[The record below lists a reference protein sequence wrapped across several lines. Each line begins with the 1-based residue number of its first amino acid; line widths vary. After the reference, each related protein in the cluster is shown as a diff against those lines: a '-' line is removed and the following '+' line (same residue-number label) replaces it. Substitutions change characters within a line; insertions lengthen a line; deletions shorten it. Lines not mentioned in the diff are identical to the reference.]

1 MPNQPLCFVLMPFGT
16 KPDPAGGPDIDFNQ
30 VYEGAI
36 KPGIEDAD
44 MLPIRADEEKLGGII
59 HKAMFERLLV
69 CDFAVADLTTSNAN
83 VMYELG
89 VRHTARPRTTLTI
102 YAASSPLPFDVRL
115 LRTQPYRLA
124 EKNRFDS
131 ESAAEL
137 RRAVT
142 EHLRVLRVQAPDV
155 GDSPLFQLVRGWDPQ
170 PLPLDAAESFRAEV
184 AANEKVK
191 QRLDLVQAGSR
202 EPQRRQQLARELAAI
217 RDETLDGG
225 STDVGVLTELLL
237 THRALHD
244 WTGMIRVHDAMP
256 EDLRRQVPIR
266 QQVAFAYNRR
276 AEDTANAAAKAE
288 AAGEAGAA
296 ARRAEAAA
304 DRAQAL
310 TMLETLEREQGPSS
324 ETSGLLG
331 RIYKS
336 QWQEEQAAG
345 GPKVRQ
351 YLTQAVDAYVRGFE
365 TDWRDVYPGINA
377 VTLLH
382 VKGDPKALRQRDR
395 LLPVV
400 RFAAERRLEA
410 PKPSYWD
417 HATVLELAVLADD
430 QEPAEEQ
437 FDQVITTWS
446 ETWQPETTAG
456 NLKLI
461 LEAREQQGGQ
471 MEWLRAIID
480 DLDAAAGGPATADL

>member
-1 MPNQPLCFVLMPFGT
+1 MPNKPLCFVLMPFGS

-69 CDFAVADLTTSNAN
+69 CDFAVADLTTSNPN

-102 YAASSPLPFDVRL
+102 YAASSPLPFDVGL
-115 LRTQPYRLA
+115 LRTERYRLA
-124 EKNRFDS
+124 EKNLFDA

-137 RRAVT
+137 RRAVA

-155 GDSPLFQLVRGWDPQ
+155 GDSPLFQLVRGWDPR
-170 PLPLDAAESFRAEV
+170 PLPLDAAESFRADV
-184 AANEKVK
+184 AANETVK

-202 EPQRRQQLARELAAI
+202 ELARRPELATELAAI
-217 RDETLDGG
+217 REETLDGG
-225 STDVGVLTELLL
+225 SSDVGVLTELLL
-237 THRALHD
+237 THRALLD
-244 WTGMIRVHDAMP
+244 WTGMILVHDAMP
-256 EDLRRQVPIR
+256 EELRRQVPIR

-276 AEDTANAAAKAE
+276 AEERAEAAAKAK
-288 AAGEAGAA
+288 AAGEEGAK
-296 ARRAEAAA
+296 AREAEAAA
-304 DRAQAL
+304 DRAHAL
-310 TMLETLEREQGPSS
+310 AMLQGLEEEQGASS

-336 QWQEEQAAG
+336 QWQEERAAG

-410 PKPSYWD
+410 PNPSYWD
-417 HATVLELAVLADD
+417 HATLLELAVLADK
-430 QEPAEEQ
+430 EAEAEDQ
-437 FDQVITTWS
+437 FDRVITSWS
-446 ETWQPETTAG
+446 ERWQPETTAD
-456 NLKLI
+456 NLRLI
-461 LEAREQQGGQ
+461 LEAREEQGGRTD
-471 MEWLRAIID
+471 WLRAILD
-480 DLDAAAGGPATADL
+480 GLDAAAGPAPGDP